1 MISILFNTLCG
12 CTQMCNMF
20 YSCSKS
26 QEQNGTIND
35 INIYIVLTIY
45 NIWWGLVMNRFF

>member
-1 MISILFNTLCG
+1 MISILKMWVRLMISILFNTLCG

-35 INIYIVLTIY
+35 INIYSAN
-45 NIWWGLVMNRFF
+45 NI